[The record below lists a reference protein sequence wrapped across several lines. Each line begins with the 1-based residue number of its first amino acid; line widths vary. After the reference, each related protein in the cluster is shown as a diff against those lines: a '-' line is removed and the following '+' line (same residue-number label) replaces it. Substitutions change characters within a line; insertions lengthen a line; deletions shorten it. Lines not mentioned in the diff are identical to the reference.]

1 MTETSITDFSR
12 YHPPGVY
19 TNPQRGPQLSVNSTL
34 PNAVALFGASVG
46 YRSNVESVQIE
57 ADTQNGTVAT
67 PTRVL
72 AHSGIVTDS
81 SDADS
86 ALNPVPFM
94 VKRIS
99 TGFVYQQGSDYEV
112 VLDSGTQGSSQAT
125 YRIKRIIDGDIAPG
139 EVVQVSYRY
148 TDEEYFTPQT
158 FYDYDDVRR
167 WYGDP
172 YNTSEYAVNGVAKG
186 NILSELT
193 LAAKFAF
200 LNGAY
205 EVVTVAVDFSSAT
218 TPVAAYE
225 NALELLQD
233 RDNIAIV
240 VPCGGGLEVAALV
253 KTHIKQQSE
262 NRFERR
268 AIIGVD
274 GSNDTLRIHKEQRL
288 QLAATLRSDGGGE
301 RVALVSPDRFAY
313 YSPEVNREVTVGG
326 QYMAASLAGMAV
338 KLSYAQPLTHKAITG
353 WTKVLT
359 PPSYREGDKND
370 ESKGGVMVVEKT
382 RSQKI
387 WVRHGVTV
395 DNSELLYREWNITGQ
410 QDAMVYRLRDY
421 LENAN
426 LIGQPIYD
434 YTLVN
439 VKAAAEGALQSLL
452 RDGLMVNYTG
462 LKARQLLTNPDV
474 IEVGF
479 SWLPAFPLNYI
490 VVSFAVSLT
499 TGNINS
505 QGVTANGGN
514 VGNLQAGNIT
524 APATPIFNDFGGSS
538 NTLNTT
544 L

>member
-1 MTETSITDFSR
+1 
-12 YHPPGVY
+12 
-19 TNPQRGPQLSVNSTL
+19 LAVNSTL
-34 PNAVALFGASVG
+34 PTAVALFGTTVG
-46 YRSNVESVQIE
+46 YRTNVETVLVE

-67 PTRVL
+67 PSRVL
-72 AHSGIVTDS
+72 AHKGIITDS
-81 SDADS
+81 DTSVERRN
-86 ALNPVPFM
+86 LNPVPFI

-99 TGFVYQQGSDYEV
+99 TGFSYQQGSDYEL
-112 VLDSGTQGSSQAT
+112 VLDSGTVGTSTAA
-125 YRIKRIIDGDIAPG
+125 YRIRRIIDGDIAPG
-139 EVVQVSYRY
+139 EILQVSYRY
-148 TDEEYFTPQT
+148 TDENYFSPFN
-158 FYDYDDVRR
+158 FYDYDDVRAA
-167 WYGDP
+167 YGDP
-172 YNTSEYAVNGVAKG
+172 FNTNDYSINGVAKG
-186 NILSELT
+186 GILSELT

-205 EVVTVAVDFSSAT
+205 QVICVAVNLSSASAT
-218 TPVAAYE
+218 SRLAAYE
-225 NALELLQD
+225 QALNKLIDQYD
-233 RDNIAIV
+233 VAIV
-240 VPCGGGLEVAALV
+240 VPCGGGADLAPLV
-253 KTHIKQQSE
+253 KSHVKIQSE

-274 GSNDTLRIHKEQRL
+274 GSNDTLRINKDQRL
-288 QLAATLRSDGGGE
+288 TLAQILRADGGGE
-301 RVALVSPDRFAY
+301 RVALVAPDRFSY
-313 YSPEVNREVTVGG
+313 YSPELNQSVNLGG

-338 KLSYAQPLTHKAITG
+338 RMSYVQPLTHKTITG
-353 WTKVLT
+353 WTDVLN
-359 PPSYREGDKND
+359 PSGYQEGDKNE

-387 WVRHGVTV
+387 WVRHGVTT
-395 DNSELLYREWNITGQ
+395 DNTELLYREWNITGQ

-439 VKAAAEGALQSLL
+439 VKASAEAALQSLL

-490 VVSFAVSLT
+490 VVTFAVSLS

-505 QGVTANGGN
+505 QGATANGGN
-514 VGNLQAGNIT
+514 FSNTQAGGIT
-524 APATPIFNDFGGSS
+524 APMTPLYNDFGGSS